1 MNTDISFELNQVLTQ
16 ETRDGLN
23 DFATAGLQA
32 IDYTTYIN
40 QITSQISTLA
50 VDSTISTLEGI
61 RDTVEPIS
69 VSTGDKS
76 WEQSENF
83 CHFLK
88 HMEYLN
94 QEFIIYRR
102 ESIQP
107 PYRITALL
115 PEILYGLFSV
125 KLSYFSVKP
134 KEGAGQLLSFIFNL
148 SK

>member
-1 MNTDISFELNQVLTQ
+1 MNTDISFELDQVLTQ

-23 DFATAGLQA
+23 NFATAGLQA

-61 RDTVEPIS
+61 RDNVELIS

-83 CHFLK
+83 FPHIEHSYTCRPFSETYGISEPRVHD
-88 HMEYLN
+88 
-94 QEFIIYRR
+94 IYM
-102 ESIQP
+102 
-107 PYRITALL
+107 
-115 PEILYGLFSV
+115 
-125 KLSYFSVKP
+125 
-134 KEGAGQLLSFIFNL
+134 
-148 SK
+148 